1 MEKTNEQV
9 AEELLN
15 TLREIQDTE
24 EYDNL
29 VRNNF
34 IEFTIKDENFKVR
47 VPNLRERA
55 EIREQRIIK
64 FNELVQK
71 GIYKPKEILIRELE
85 TQGTSIRKLE
95 EKSVQLQSQ
104 IEDLYLRLVPIQ
116 EENIK
121 AKLRQEVIDLINTK
135 TTLLIDIDKYLE
147 NTIENVL
154 NTYLNYYYS
163 YLILEK
169 KVEDK
174 WVKAFENFDAFYNS
188 FNTELINKTAY
199 YSGIIISKYEG
210 TL

>member
-29 VRNNF
+29 VRSNF
-34 IEFTIKDENFKVR
+34 IEFTIKDENYKVR

-55 EIREQRIIK
+55 EIREQRVVK
-64 FNELVQK
+64 FNELVNK
-71 GIYKPKEILIRELE
+71 GIYKPKEILIKELE
-85 TQGTSIRKLE
+85 TQGTFIRKLE

-104 IEDLYLRLVPIQ
+104 IEDLYLRLIPIQ
-116 EENIK
+116 EENIR

-135 TTLLIDIDKYLE
+135 TVLLLDIDKYLE
-147 NTIENVL
+147 NSIENVL
-154 NTYLNYYYS
+154 STYLNYYYS

>member
-34 IEFTIKDENFKVR
+34 IEFTIKDENYKVR